1 MESAMT
7 TWTAVASSV
16 ADQGRKLAAAAGPT
30 CSTVAEKGRQV
41 CSTAAETGRQAC
53 SCAAEVGRQA
63 GTVAWKLTRSTGK
76 AAWIAGTSFLVLVA
90 PLMILTDREAAF
102 NEMYNARTEYQTLL
116 GPPSW

>member
-16 ADQGRKLAAAAGPT
+16 ADQGRKLAAAAGP
-30 CSTVAEKGRQV
+30 A

-90 PLMILTDREAAF
+90 PLMILTDREAGF
-102 NEMYNARTEYQTLL
+102 NEIENARTECQTLL
-116 GPPSW
+116 GLPSW

>member
-16 ADQGRKLAAAAGPT
+16 ADQGRKLAAAAGP
-30 CSTVAEKGRQV
+30 A

-102 NEMYNARTEYQTLL
+102 NENENAWTEYQTLL